1 MKGGEFRISIK
12 SEWNSFREP
21 AGGGYERTY
30 PGIGDSSSLDQDDP
44 LHELDSGYS
53 DACEGVLSVHHFQY
67 PAFRAAQDVPL
78 LPVISIRTSV
88 DGKWGRKGKNGGNGI
103 SITKLRTEAGARLCA
118 NERNTSQ

>member
-78 LPVISIRTSV
+78 LPIISIRTSV
-88 DGKWGRKGKNGGNGI
+88 DGKWGRKGKTGTIG
-103 SITKLRTEAGARLCA
+103 SV
-118 NERNTSQ
+118 